1 MEKKRIN
8 AEEIIE
14 KIFQEDPPTS
24 PEDRD
29 SRVKLLKMEISF
41 FELDRAIENLAKQYN
56 LDFDTLKKRFREAT
70 GMIDNPLPC
79 DVLTEKNENYILLI
93 LNTHPVVRL
102 LDELEKEHR
111 ATVE

>member
-29 SRVKLLKMEISF
+29 RQVKLLKMEISF

-70 GMIDNPLPC
+70 RMIDNPLPC

-102 LDELEKEHR
+102 LEELKNEHS
-111 ATVE
+111 TKLD